1 MDFGDLKARVER
13 LEEHH
18 NDLEKAVVELNK
30 ASALLHQTVD
40 RLTEA
45 EENRRSFREKSV
57 LFVVGGFLSALVAW
71 IVRGGLGS

>member
-30 ASALLHQTVD
+30 ARCSSSSNSRPID
-40 RLTEA
+40 
-45 EENRRSFREKSV
+45 
-57 LFVVGGFLSALVAW
+57 
-71 IVRGGLGS
+71 